1 MRWRG
6 GCTVHRFG
14 GVESIY
20 DVHHSTVVGKGMRG
34 KPAPLVLAEDGL
46 FFMFLAGQLVPLCAG
61 AVRVFAVFEGM
72 QCCGAWRLRRVRPC
86 LD

>member
-1 MRWRG
+1 M
-6 GCTVHRFG
+6 
-14 GVESIY
+14 
-20 DVHHSTVVGKGMRG
+20 HHSMVVGKGMRG

-61 AVRVFAVFEGM
+61 AVRVFAVFEGIK
-72 QCCGAWRLRRVRPC
+72 CCGAWCLRRVRPC

>member
-1 MRWRG
+1 M
-6 GCTVHRFG
+6 
-14 GVESIY
+14 
-20 DVHHSTVVGKGMRG
+20 VVGKGMRG

-61 AVRVFAVFEGM
+61 AVHVFAVFED
-72 QCCGAWRLRRVRPC
+72 ATSRRLRRVCLC